1 MQKSKLLNK
10 KQCIIYCSI
19 TIVFIIT
26 AITFL
31 FYQRQKA
38 IEEKVT
44 TYTKLLSE
52 YEERFSYYY
61 YTEEKDTYIT
71 LIGNYRSALDSK
83 DLSVLETCQL
93 ELDSLEQTIIKKNNA
108 LFDKKI
114 KKLKNADLTN
124 AYDNELKQI
133 ADISST
139 IQLHFDN
146 HHFTKI
152 TPLLEEWTTILSNM
166 AFVADNLSIYVN
178 QINTFDYPIIN
189 LYLSIHDIE
198 NDKVPSYLV
207 KNFLY
212 LNEATE
218 ENKIN
223 TKTSSNC
230 TVLRMEQ
237 LDNNLPLSI
246 TIATDIGNNKNKT
259 ELTTLKNA
267 ITNFLDNVQFHVKDQ
282 IELISIAD
290 KISICQKFSSNK
302 EKISNSLSKLKVST
316 NESCFYDGLIK
327 AITRSASNKNAKCVI
342 AFTDKEDTKST
353 HTWEEVVA
361 YANECSIPL
370 FIIGVGKNISPY
382 VLERLATK
390 TNGFY
395 RNINDFSSIENIFND
410 IYKQMKGLYQ
420 VTYQSELEWNT
431 KENNKRFLHIAYQ
444 NRLFGGSC
452 DYSYAP
458 IFKIEENNSNK

>member
-1 MQKSKLLNK
+1 MKKSKPLNK

-19 TIVFIIT
+19 AILFIIT
-26 AITFL
+26 AIIFL
-31 FYQRQKA
+31 LYQRQKA

-44 TYTKLLSE
+44 MYTKLLSE

-61 YTEEKDTYIT
+61 YAQEKDTYTT

-93 ELDSLEQTIIKKNNA
+93 ELNSLEKTIIEKNKS
-108 LFDKKI
+108 LFNKKI
-114 KKLKNADLTN
+114 EKLKNADLTN

-166 AFVADNLSIYVN
+166 TFVADNLSIYVN
-178 QINTFDYPIIN
+178 QINTSDYPTVN

-212 LNEATE
+212 LNETTV

-246 TIATDIGNNKNKT
+246 TIATDIGNNRSET
-259 ELTTLKNA
+259 ELITFKNA
-267 ITNFLDNVQFHVKDQ
+267 ITNFLDTMQFHVNDQ

-290 KISICQKFSSNK
+290 KISIYQKFSSNK
-302 EKISNSLSKLKVST
+302 EKISNSLAKLKST
-316 NESCFYDGLIK
+316 TNDSYFYDGLMK
-327 AITRSASNKNAKCVI
+327 AITRSASHKNAKCVI
-342 AFTDKEDTKST
+342 ALTDKEDTKSSYK
-353 HTWEEVVA
+353 WEEVVA
-361 YANECSIPL
+361 YANECSVPL

-395 RNINDFSSIENIFND
+395 RNVNDFSSIETIFTD
-410 IYKQMKGLYQ
+410 IYKQIKGFYQ
-420 VTYQSELEWNT
+420 VTYQSELKWNT

-452 DYSYAP
+452 DYSYVP
-458 IFKIEENNSNK
+458 ISKTRE

>member
-1 MQKSKLLNK
+1 MQKSKPLNK

-19 TIVFIIT
+19 SILFISI

-44 TYTKLLSE
+44 TYTKLLSQ
-52 YEERFSYYY
+52 YEERFLYYY
-61 YTEEKDTYIT
+61 YTEDKDTYIT

-93 ELDSLEQTIIKKNNA
+93 ELDSLEQTIIEKNKA

-166 AFVADNLSIYVN
+166 AFIADNLSIYVN
-178 QINTFDYPIIN
+178 QANISDYPIVN

-207 KNFLY
+207 KNYLY
-212 LNEATE
+212 LNEANAKNET
-218 ENKIN
+218 N
-223 TKTSSNC
+223 TNTSSNC
-230 TVLRMEQ
+230 SILYMEQ
-237 LDNNLPLSI
+237 LDNNLPKSI
-246 TIATDIGNNKNKT
+246 TLAIDLGNNRSET
-259 ELTTLKNA
+259 ELTTFKNA
-267 ITNFLDNVQFHVKDQ
+267 ITNFLDMVQFHVKDQ
-282 IELISIAD
+282 IEIISITD

-302 EKISNSLSKLKVST
+302 EKISNSLSKLKVTTDTSY
-316 NESCFYDGLIK
+316 FYDGLMK
-327 AITRSASNKNAKCVI
+327 AITRSASHKNAKCVI
-342 AFTDKEDTKST
+342 ALTDKEDTKSSY
-353 HTWEEVVA
+353 TWEEVVT
-361 YANECSIPL
+361 YANECSVPL
-370 FIIGVGKNISPY
+370 FIIGVGKDISPY

-395 RNINDFSSIENIFND
+395 RNINDFSSIESIFTD

-420 VTYQSELEWNT
+420 VTYQSNLEQKQAENT
-431 KENNKRFLHIAYQ
+431 IRFLHIAYQ